1 MHRHQYKSGHLRQ
14 RSGHQ
19 NAEPG
24 RPERDG
30 TNSPFGSPYIREEEE
45 SYFERQIPQ
54 QDGPSSGPTTPRTL
68 EAGSG
73 LTPGP
78 VVSPSPGTPSK
89 PAMPTRSSSLKP
101 YQLKTDVVRAAQ
113 LPEGATTPLDNLPTP
128 GLVTYPPEPAT
139 WRNMPNKGQLA
150 LLAASRFVDFFQM
163 AALQTYM
170 VHQLKSFDRSQP
182 DSVIS
187 HQAGM
192 LQGSFTAAQ
201 IITSILWGRA
211 ADQPGVGRKLV
222 LNIGMIGTAIGCI
235 GVGFSTSFHQA
246 VVWRVLSG
254 AINGTVGAAR
264 TMVAE
269 CTDKRWHPRAFLLLP
284 AAFNVANVLG
294 PILSGLLADPFI
306 SYPHLFG
313 PNSTFGGAE
322 GIAWMKNHPYAAPN
336 LLCSLLLVIEALLCT
351 FFLNETLKG
360 FTEVDVAAFNP
371 VTIAKGIWS
380 RLTEAKNKGYKLV
393 GETAM
398 ARRGLLSGREE
409 GSIELDRIADAN
421 ELRERQDSHATRPMQ
436 RLPFRR
442 VWTPNVCWTLLSIA
456 IFDFHMGAF
465 STLWILF
472 LSTSREFVPG
482 NSTDGKPQKQER
494 GAFKF
499 GGGLAFPPPT
509 IGLAMAIIGFVGII
523 LQFVLYPRANAR
535 FGLMRCFRSSLFLF
549 PLAYFLAP
557 YIALMPSDSAS
568 PAPASGFWIWLG
580 IGGVVLLQV
589 AARTF
594 ALPASILLLNNSSPH
609 PSVLATIHGLGQA
622 DSAAFRT
629 IGPILSASWYG
640 TWLERGVVGM
650 AWWYVAAISA
660 LGTAASFK
668 VRNGNGHEIL
678 LPGEEER
685 ADEQGQVSR
694 GPAAAESTRK

>member
-1 MHRHQYKSGHLRQ
+1 MHRQQYRHGHLRQ
-14 RSGHQ
+14 RSGHYNGEQ
-19 NAEPG
+19 GA
-24 RPERDG
+24 RTDAS
-30 TNSPFGSPYIREEEE
+30 SPFASPYIREEEE
-45 SYFERQIPQ
+45 EEEDEDGYFDRQRSAQ
-54 QDGPSSGPTTPRTL
+54 QNGSDSGPTTPRTL

-73 LTPGP
+73 NSPGSIL
-78 VVSPSPGTPSK
+78 SPSPGTPSK
-89 PAMPTRSSSLKP
+89 PILPARLSSLKP
-101 YQLKTDVVRAAQ
+101 FQLNTDGVHGR
-113 LPEGATTPLDNLPTP
+113 PMPSGTCTPLNGTA
-128 GLVTYPPEPAT
+128 GLVSYPPPPAT
-139 WRNMPNKGQLA
+139 WYNMPNKGQLA

-170 VHQLKSFDRSQP
+170 VHQLKSFDRTQP

-187 HQAGM
+187 HQAGV

-201 IITSILWGRA
+201 IVTSILWGRA

-222 LNIGMIGTAIGCI
+222 LNIGMLGTAIGCI
-235 GVGFSTSFHQA
+235 SVGFSTTFHQA
-246 VVWRVLSG
+246 VMWRVLSG

-269 CTDKRWHPRAFLLLP
+269 RTDKRWHPRAFLLLP

-294 PILSGLLADPFI
+294 PILSGLLSDPVAA
-306 SYPHLFG
+306 YPHLFG

-322 GIAWMKNHPYAAPN
+322 GIPWMEKYPYAAPN
-336 LLCSLLLVIEALLCT
+336 LLCSLLLVVEALLCT
-351 FFLNETLKG
+351 LFLDETLKG
-360 FTEVDVAAFNP
+360 FTEVELRTFDP
-371 VTIAKGIWS
+371 VRIAKGIWN
-380 RLTEAKNKGYKLV
+380 RLYQVKNKGYKLV
-393 GETAM
+393 GETAL
-398 ARRGLLSGREE
+398 ARRGLLSGRED
-409 GSIELDRIADAN
+409 GSIELDRIADAQ
-421 ELRERQDSHATRPMQ
+421 EERERQNSDAPRPMQ

-442 VWTPNVCWTLLSIA
+442 VWTSNVCWTLLSIA

-472 LSTSREFVPG
+472 LSTSREFVPETG
-482 NSTDGKPQKQER
+482 NQKQKYQR
-494 GAFKF
+494 SVFKF
-499 GGGLAFPPPT
+499 AGGLAFPPPT

-523 LQFVLYPRANAR
+523 LQFVLYPRANAK
-535 FGLMRCFRSSLFLF
+535 FGLMRCFRCSLFLF
-549 PLAYFLAP
+549 PLAYFMAP
-557 YIALMPSDSAS
+557 YIALMPSDTAS

-580 IGGVVLLQV
+580 IGGVVFLQV
-589 AARTF
+589 SARTF

-640 TWLERGVVGM
+640 VWLERGVVGM

-660 LGTAASFK
+660 LGAAASFK

-685 ADEQGQVSR
+685 ADELGRVSR
-694 GPAAAESTRK
+694 DSVEPARR

>member
-1 MHRHQYKSGHLRQ
+1 MLIC
-14 RSGHQ
+14 
-19 NAEPG
+19 EP
-24 RPERDG
+24 
-30 TNSPFGSPYIREEEE
+30 
-45 SYFERQIPQ
+45 
-54 QDGPSSGPTTPRTL
+54 
-68 EAGSG
+68 
-73 LTPGP
+73 
-78 VVSPSPGTPSK
+78 V
-89 PAMPTRSSSLKP
+89 
-101 YQLKTDVVRAAQ
+101 
-113 LPEGATTPLDNLPTP
+113 
-128 GLVTYPPEPAT
+128 
-139 WRNMPNKGQLA
+139 
-150 LLAASRFVDFFQM
+150 
-163 AALQTYM
+163 
-170 VHQLKSFDRSQP
+170 
-182 DSVIS
+182 
-187 HQAGM
+187 
-192 LQGSFTAAQ
+192 
-201 IITSILWGRA
+201 
-211 ADQPGVGRKLV
+211 
-222 LNIGMIGTAIGCI
+222 
-235 GVGFSTSFHQA
+235 
-246 VVWRVLSG
+246 
-254 AINGTVGAAR
+254 
-264 TMVAE
+264 
-269 CTDKRWHPRAFLLLP
+269 
-284 AAFNVANVLG
+284 
-294 PILSGLLADPFI
+294 LSGLLADPVAA
-306 SYPHLFG
+306 YPHLFG

-336 LLCSLLLVIEALLCT
+336 LLCSLLLITEALLCT
-351 FFLNETLKG
+351 FFLDETLKG
-360 FTEVDVAAFNP
+360 FTEVDVGAFNP
-371 VTIAKGIWS
+371 ITVAKGIWN
-380 RLTEAKNKGYKLV
+380 RLYEVKNKGYKLV

-421 ELRERQDSHATRPMQ
+421 EARERQDSHATRPMQ

-482 NSTDGKPQKQER
+482 NSPDGKPQKQER
-494 GAFKF
+494 GVFKF

-509 IGLAMAIIGFVGII
+509 IGLAMAIIGFIGII

-568 PAPASGFWIWLG
+568 PLPASGFWIWLG
-580 IGGVVLLQV
+580 IGGVVFLQV

-622 DSAAFRT
+622 DSALFRT

-640 TWLERGVVGM
+640 MWLERGVVGM

-660 LGTAASFK
+660 LGAAASFK
-668 VRNGNGHEIL
+668 VRNGNGHEIM

-685 ADEQGQVSR
+685 ADEQG
-694 GPAAAESTRK
+694 PEPPRK

>member
-1 MHRHQYKSGHLRQ
+1 MHRQQYKSGHLRQ
-14 RSGHQ
+14 RSNHQ
-19 NAEPG
+19 NG
-24 RPERDG
+24 DITRPDREG
-30 TNSPFGSPYIREEEE
+30 TGSPYGSPYIREEEE
-45 SYFERQIPQ
+45 SYFERQLPAQ
-54 QDGPSSGPTTPRTL
+54 HEGSNSGPTTPRTL

-73 LTPGP
+73 TTPGAD
-78 VVSPSPGTPSK
+78 VSPGPGTPSK
-89 PAMPTRSSSLKP
+89 PAMPPRSSSLKP
-101 YQLKTDVVRAAQ
+101 FQLKTDVSRAAQ
-113 LPEGATTPLDNLPTP
+113 MPAGATTPLDNLPTP

-246 VVWRVLSG
+246 VMWRVLSG

-294 PILSGLLADPFI
+294 PILSGLLADPVTA
-306 SYPHLFG
+306 YPHLFG

-351 FFLNETLKG
+351 CFLDETLKG
-360 FTEVDVAAFNP
+360 FTEVDVGAFNP
-371 VTIAKGIWS
+371 VTIARGVWN
-380 RLTEAKNKGYKLV
+380 RVHEVKNKGYKLV

-398 ARRGLLSGREE
+398 SRRGLLSGREE

-421 ELRERQDSHATRPMQ
+421 ETRERQDSHATRPMQ

-442 VWTPNVCWTLLSIA
+442 VWTSNVCWTLLSIA

-482 NSTDGKPQKQER
+482 STTDGKPQKQER

-509 IGLAMAIIGFVGII
+509 IGYAMAIIGFVGII

-568 PAPASGFWIWLG
+568 PAPASGFWVWLG
-580 IGGVVLLQV
+580 IGGVVFLQV

-622 DSAAFRT
+622 DSALFRT

-660 LGTAASFK
+660 LGTAAAFK

-685 ADEQGQVSR
+685 ADEQGHVSR
-694 GPAAAESTRK
+694 GPAEPARK